1 MAATYCGSSA
11 MSDSKVEIIARL
23 AQWRI
28 ENFGPCSTRRSDAFK
43 IGIWNWYLSVEKN
56 RYLYIRLYPEPCK
69 TVKDL
74 PPFAKF
80 VLRVSSSGPGRR
92 HCISAVQE
100 RMIRNSEDFVWAVEA
115 TFPGRFVI
123 DVEFLDLKIPCSS
136 GSEHYSVFPNGEAVL
151 QAANDGGLSC
161 LSRMLEEEIHSD
173 VTINTNGGGA
183 LKSPQGCSLCLLTCF

>member
-43 IGIWNWYLSVEKN
+43 IGIWN
-56 RYLYIRLYPEPCK
+56 C
-69 TVKDL
+69 
-74 PPFAKF
+74 
-80 VLRVSSSGPGRR
+80 SGEND
-92 HCISAVQE
+92 S
-100 RMIRNSEDFVWAVEA
+100 NSEDFVWAVEA

-183 LKSPQGCSLCLLTCF
+183 LKAHKAVLSACSPVFESMFLLDLKEKESSLIDIEDMSFESCSALLRYIYGAIDQNCL